1 MTKTQKLILASC
13 ILSCGAITLKAQNG
27 SVAAGGDATGS
38 GGSVS
43 YSIGQVD
50 HITANGSGGTITQG
64 LQQPYEIF
72 IITGVEAK
80 EINLAASVYPNPT
93 AEQVTLSV
101 KDISTDGM
109 RYVLSDV
116 QGKLIKQDKL
126 TGTETTI
133 SMVELSKATYLISVF
148 NNNKEVKIFKIIKN

>member
-1 MTKTQKLILASC
+1 MTKTHKLILVSC
-13 ILSCGAITLKAQNG
+13 ILSCGAITLKAQKG

-50 HITANGSGGTITQG
+50 HITASGSGGTITQG

-72 IITGVEAK
+72 IITGIDAK
-80 EINLAASVYPNPT
+80 EINLSASVYPNPT

-101 KDISTDGM
+101 KDISTNGM

-133 SMVELSKATYLISVF
+133 SMVELTKATYLISVF